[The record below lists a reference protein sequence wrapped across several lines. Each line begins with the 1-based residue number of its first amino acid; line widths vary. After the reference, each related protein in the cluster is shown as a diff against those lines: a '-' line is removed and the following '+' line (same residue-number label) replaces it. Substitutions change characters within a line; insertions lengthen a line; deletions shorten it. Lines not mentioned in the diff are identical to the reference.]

1 MKKHRTPSDCTG
13 KSRNDPESCAPIF
26 KKTLENF
33 VVDRAAYHLFEILVW
48 GGGGRRDMKHI
59 KNTYTNCRTG
69 IQCKKPEKKK
79 SKIFQMKSQTCSP
92 SVRPS
97 VRLSVTTLPGLQ
109 VARIGIFR
117 CGFLQNVGNYSERCL
132 FWVTCDE
139 GVWFGYGGVSSV
151 FSHTFPC
158 IFGGCL
164 RGGDKSS
171 ETSKSIYSTRG
182 IWIFWNFEDIMF
194 RSRVMA

>member
-1 MKKHRTPSDCTG
+1 M
-13 KSRNDPESCAPIF
+13 CA
-26 KKTLENF
+26 
-33 VVDRAAYHLFEILVW
+33 W
-48 GGGGRRDMKHI
+48 GGGVGGHKSTQ
-59 KNTYTNCRTG
+59 KLRTCNVQCE
-69 IQCKKPEKKK
+69 ICKKNAKKK
-79 SKIFQMKSQTCSP
+79 YRLFAQTCDPPCSP
-92 SVRPS
+92 SVRP
-97 VRLSVTTLPGLQ
+97 SVTTLPGLQ